1 MPGTE
6 GLIRFLEQHWL
17 ILLAGSVLA
26 LLVFRSI
33 RPIVR
38 RLAERVIR
46 ERQAKGMDAGELDEL
61 RKRITT
67 IEDLVAKLLK
77 ATVVVVAAVVVLTV
91 FDLLSV
97 IAVLGLLLAGLAIAG
112 QSIVLDYLM
121 GVLILLEG
129 QFYVGDWIEIVT
141 NTASVEG
148 TVEEIGLRRTVLRD
162 TSGTVHS
169 VSNGEIRVSSNLTRV
184 YATLAVEIPLVP
196 EADLERAI
204 TVSNRVGD
212 EMLADPAWTDR
223 LLEAPR
229 YGSIPGVSD
238 LGVTLRVVGRVRGAD
253 RFAAASE
260 LRRRLLVTFA
270 AEGISVAQRA
280 RPPAA

>member
-1 MPGTE
+1 MPATE
-6 GLIRFLEQHWL
+6 EIIAFLEQYWL
-17 ILLAGSVLA
+17 ILLIGAVLA
-26 LLVFRSI
+26 LVAFRSV

-38 RLAERVIR
+38 RLAERVIKDR
-46 ERQAKGMDAGELDEL
+46 ESKGMDPGELDEL

-77 ATVVVVAAVVVLTV
+77 ATLVVVVAVVLLTV

-121 GVLILLEG
+121 GILILLEG
-129 QFYVGDWIEIVT
+129 QFYVGDWVEIGT
-141 NTASVEG
+141 SNASVSG
-148 TVEEIGLRRTVLRD
+148 TVEEIGLRRTILRD
-162 TSGTVHS
+162 VSGTVHS

-196 EADLERAI
+196 EADIERAI
-204 TVSNRVGD
+204 AISNRVGD
-212 EMLADPAWTDR
+212 EMLADAEWADR
-223 LLEAPR
+223 ILEAPR

-253 RFAAASE
+253 RFTAASE
-260 LRRRLLVTFA
+260 LRRRLLVAFA
-270 AEGISVAQRA
+270 AEGISVAQRV
-280 RPPAA
+280 RPPAT